1 MTNFLPYI
9 FTALPFAVVLLLALL
24 SVVGIGVGLVK
35 PRFLVYPYLAVFFL
49 CNSSNYGNL
58 SMFSTSGIYS
68 RGSGLLLFGL
78 VLWYM
83 AGAWCCARVAASF
96 QREGQPPCNLRPW
109 FWGWFLLLALHVVA
123 ALFLGHKASEALA
136 PSGFANIVWMAP
148 LVSLLLLTFRTG
160 GQAVELARFIM
171 LLGLG
176 RACFGLARWLF
187 AGGDPNNVYANMNAI
202 KIKLTFFDINDSML
216 CTVAFAIAAVN
227 LFQLARPHAS
237 RFWRSVEWITLLA
250 TAACIVLSY
259 RRTAWIGF
267 LLAFFVIVLRFPM
280 ARRMQIM
287 VLGLPAM
294 GAALLYVAV
303 KRLSQ
308 TKGATGGLESFF
320 YDVGSRRFGAESE
333 RVLELKLAMA
343 DFLSNPV
350 TGIGSWGRYA
360 GYQRI
365 SWQGGPDG
373 GQFIHSGVLHI
384 ALKSGLVGL
393 TLFVGTAVA
402 FILFARRALR
412 VLPPE
417 HIGLA
422 TAGVAGLAF
431 MLPDFLIGTP
441 IPQVRTTQMIALCMA
456 LPYVAMAASRVAATA
471 PRPVPA
477 PRPARPVR
485 LDLVRP

>member
-1 MTNFLPYI
+1 MNSFMQYFYTG
-9 FTALPFAVVLLLALL
+9 LPFAVVLLLAVL

-49 CNSSNYGNL
+49 FNSSNYGNL
-58 SMFSTSGIYS
+58 QMFSTAGIYS
-68 RGSGLLLFGL
+68 RGSGMLLFG
-78 VLWYM
+78 VILWYM
-83 AGAWCCARVAASF
+83 AGAWCCARVAATF
-96 QREGQPPCNLRPW
+96 GRDGQPECNLRPW
-109 FWGWFLLLALHVVA
+109 FWGWFVLLALHVAA
-123 ALFLGHKASEALA
+123 ALFAGHKVSEALA
-136 PSGFANIVWMAP
+136 PSGFANIIWMAP
-148 LVSLLLLTFRTG
+148 LVSLLLLTFRTRE
-160 GQAVELARFIM
+160 QAIELGRFIM
-171 LLGLG
+171 VMGLG
-176 RACFGLARWLF
+176 RALFGLGRWAF

-216 CTVAFAIAAVN
+216 CMVAFAIAAVH
-227 LFQLARPHAS
+227 LFQVGKAHGS
-237 RFWRSVEWITLLA
+237 RFWRSMEWFTLFA

-267 LLAFFVIVLRFPM
+267 LLAFLVIIMRFPL
-280 ARRMQIM
+280 ARRMQIAM
-287 VLGLPAM
+287 LGLPAM
-294 GAALLYVAV
+294 GAALLYVAY

-343 DFLSNPV
+343 DFLANPI

-393 TLFVGTAVA
+393 VLFAGTAAA

-412 VLPPE
+412 ALPPE
-417 HIGLA
+417 FVGLG

-441 IPQVRTTQMIALCMA
+441 IPQVRTTQLIALCLA
-456 LPYVAMAASRVAATA
+456 LPYVATAASRAAA
-471 PRPVPA
+471 PATQSIPASRPMRPVH
-477 PRPARPVR
+477 
-485 LDLVRP
+485 LGLVRP